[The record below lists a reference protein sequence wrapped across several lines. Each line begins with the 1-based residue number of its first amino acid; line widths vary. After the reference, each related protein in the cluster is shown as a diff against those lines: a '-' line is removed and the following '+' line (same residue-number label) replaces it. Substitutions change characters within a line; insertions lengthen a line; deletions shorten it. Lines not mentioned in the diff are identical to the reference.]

1 MGSGRGESRVSTW
14 PHEDQAS
21 PTTPPPLPGVPDY
34 YFWAP
39 APAVHIPALPGS
51 RGCVCALPASG
62 EEPQRRR
69 VSASPCSQQ
78 ETPCPARSCGFCC
91 PVLPAADPLSL
102 RSDTAPPT
110 ENTLGSTNF
119 Q

>member
-51 RGCVCALPASG
+51 RGCV
-62 EEPQRRR
+62 
-69 VSASPCSQQ
+69 
-78 ETPCPARSCGFCC
+78 
-91 PVLPAADPLSL
+91 
-102 RSDTAPPT
+102 
-110 ENTLGSTNF
+110 
-119 Q
+119 